1 MDHGTG
7 NQLFRPLT
15 VSLVVMIA
23 GLFVSLIPIFGWFV
37 GPTYSVVAGIVFG
50 IFVVEEESDAK

>member
-1 MDHGTG
+1 M
-7 NQLFRPLT
+7 FRPLT